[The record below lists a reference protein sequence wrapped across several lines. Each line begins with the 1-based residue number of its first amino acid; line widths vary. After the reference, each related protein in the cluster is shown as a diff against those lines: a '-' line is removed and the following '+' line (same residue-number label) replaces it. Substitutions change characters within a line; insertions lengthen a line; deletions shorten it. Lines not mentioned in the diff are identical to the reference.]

1 MSDKKSVGQNR
12 KTRPEGRATEA
23 INKYIKKLL
32 ASARNF
38 FTLIHMIARKI
49 LGRTNQK
56 VSEIVMDGSG
66 LVQMPWKDSIEFINT
81 AVKTGINCIDSSPET
96 SNSQDR
102 IGDTFLLPQFRRNLV
117 LSSRAR
123 AYTQADMAARIEQS
137 LKKLKTDQID
147 IFSIDNLTAEN
158 MGQALGPG
166 GAVKALTAA
175 KNGKKIRFL
184 GFSTRSTEVALR
196 MLEELVFDVAL
207 VPANYIE
214 PDFLTSA
221 FYAAA
226 VQKNIGILG
235 LEPCGS
241 ADTADPGLSIKYLAQ
256 FPTVVPVTG
265 IKNNNDLEAW
275 AKLLKKKDR
284 TLSDTDRNAMAQP
297 SPSPA
302 AGT

>member
-1 MSDKKSVGQNR
+1 M
-12 KTRPEGRATEA
+12 
-23 INKYIKKLL
+23 L
-32 ASARNF
+32 
-38 FTLIHMIARKI
+38 ARKL

-81 AVKTGINCIDSSPET
+81 AVKAGINCIDSSPES
-96 SNSQDR
+96 SNCQDR

-117 LSSRAR
+117 LSSRAK

-147 IFSIDNLTAEN
+147 IFSIDDLTAEN

-175 KNGKKIRFL
+175 KNAKKLRFL
-184 GFSTRSTEVALR
+184 GFSTRSTEVAMR

-207 VPANYIE
+207 VPANYSISA
-214 PDFLTSA
+214 FLEGG

-226 VQKNIGILG
+226 MQKNIGILG
-235 LEPCGS
+235 LEPCGP
-241 ADTADPGLSIKYLAQ
+241 AQTAPPELSIKYLAQ
-256 FPTVVPVTG
+256 FPAVVPVTT
-265 IKNNNDLEAW
+265 IKNNAELEAW
-275 AKLLKKKDR
+275 GKLLKKKDR
-284 TLSDTDRNAMAQP
+284 TLSDADRAAMAPQP
-297 SPSPA
+297 PA
-302 AGT
+302 VPGV